1 MLRSDEESRWS
12 AGKASLARLLRRRQ
26 RFSRDPQPY
35 CRLLGPRPALEF
47 IMRFS
52 ALDSWHWFRP
62 PKRIFSAGHRKLL
75 KRLGFSPPKGKPFS
89 IVNEN
94 LFVFTCHL
102 QFFIT
107 LLNLFFI
114 GSCFSFLPVGNDR
127 TEPNGAG
134 NGPRKCLE
142 DVFAKII
149 ISYEV
154 GKVEFKS
161 FEKGIFFYQ
170 IRDSIISARIVRV
183 QIQFFVF
190 DPSAAIQAQFQA
202 WNSDDP
208 VRRRIYKI
216 IFHISYFNWNSENF
230 NWSIVIS
237 RIFQWNS

>member
-142 DVFAKII
+142 DVFVKII

-161 FEKGIFFYQ
+161 FEKGIFFLPNTWFHYQ
-170 IRDSIISARIVRV
+170 CPHRKGTNSVLCVRSKCSY
-183 QIQFFVF
+183 
-190 DPSAAIQAQFQA
+190 PSTIP
-202 WNSDDP
+202 SLKL
-208 VRRRIYKI
+208 RRSSPAKDLQDHFSHF
-216 IFHISYFNWNSENF
+216 IF
-230 NWSIVIS
+230 
-237 RIFQWNS
+237 